1 MLKTKTW
8 ILIFAVLLLV
18 CAAVTVVL
26 WHNAP
31 EGQVVEVVQD
41 GTVLETIDLSQVTSP
56 YRFVVEDP
64 NGGRN
69 TVLVEPG
76 RICIEEADCP
86 DQVCV
91 HRGWLTDSAA
101 PIVCLPHR
109 LVIQVRGETDLDSV
123 SQ

>member
-8 ILIFAVLLLV
+8 IILFAAVLLI
-18 CAAVTVVL
+18 CTAATAVLWQQNPQTTVVEIL
-26 WHNAP
+26 R
-31 EGQVVEVVQD
+31 D
-41 GTVLETIDLSQVTSP
+41 GELLETIDLSQVTEP

-64 NGGRN
+64 SGGSN

-76 RICIEEADCP
+76 RICILEADCP

-101 PIVCLPHR
+101 PIVCLPHH
-109 LVIQVRGETDLDSV
+109 LVIRAAAPAGPDTVAQ
-123 SQ
+123 

>member
-8 ILIFAVLLLV
+8 ILIFVLILLL
-18 CAAVTVVL
+18 CTAVTVVL
-26 WHNAP
+26 YAGTP
-31 EGQVVEVVQD
+31 KTTVVEILQD
-41 GTVLETIDLSQVTSP
+41 GHLVKTIDLAQVKNP
-56 YRFVVEDP
+56 YRFVVEDE
-64 NGGRN
+64 NGGSN

-76 RICIEEADCP
+76 RICIAEADCP

-109 LVIQVRGETDLDSV
+109 LVIQAAGTADLDSV
-123 SQ
+123 AQ